1 MTIEDFT
8 RRLGASLALSGVFLL
23 VTAFVSWISIG
34 DGNGVVHSIHNV
46 AGFVLAVFGVVFVA
60 VGLALSA
67 VVPPR
72 ETT

>member
-23 VTAFVSWISIG
+23 VTAFVCWVSIG
-34 DGNGVVHSIHNV
+34 DGDGVVHSIHNV

-60 VGLALSA
+60 VGLALGA
-67 VVPPR
+67 VVPPA
-72 ETT
+72 ETK